1 MVQGRYLDI
10 VQASSRYTVDVL
22 TGIKL
27 EVVMQDQVEM
37 EIRVGSEV
45 SVMDSE
51 VGVRVD
57 SEASGIEN
65 NL

>member
-1 MVQGRYLDI
+1 MVRGRYLDI
-10 VQASSRYTVDVL
+10 VQASGGYAVDVL

-27 EVVMQDQVEM
+27 EVVMQDQAEM

-45 SVMDSE
+45 SVMDLE

-57 SEASGIEN
+57 SEASVIED